1 MPWRVVVSFVAD
13 LGQQQIS
20 QQHELAFGGCH

>member
-1 MPWRVVVSFVAD
+1 MPWRVIIGFVAD

-20 QQHELAFGGCH
+20 QQHEFAFWGCH